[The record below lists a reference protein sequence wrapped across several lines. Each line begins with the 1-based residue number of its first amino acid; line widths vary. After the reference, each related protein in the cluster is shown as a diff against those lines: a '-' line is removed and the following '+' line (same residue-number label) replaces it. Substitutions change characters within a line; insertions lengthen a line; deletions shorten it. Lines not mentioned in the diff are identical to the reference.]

1 MKEAIDGEALEFADD
16 DGELGG
22 EVAGEVGRA
31 EEKRSWTSR
40 GGGRWKCRGGAQLR
54 RWRRQRLHCFCSVLV
69 LEW

>member
-31 EEKRSWTSR
+31 EEKR
-40 GGGRWKCRGGAQLR
+40 GLPGEEVDGNAVEE
-54 RWRRQRLHCFCSVLV
+54 HN
-69 LEW
+69 